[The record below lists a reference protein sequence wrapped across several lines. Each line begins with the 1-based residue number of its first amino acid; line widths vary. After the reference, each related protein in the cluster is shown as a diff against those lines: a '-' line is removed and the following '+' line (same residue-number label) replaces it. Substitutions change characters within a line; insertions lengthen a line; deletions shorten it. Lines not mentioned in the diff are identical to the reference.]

1 VFDHVV
7 MGVAN
12 QIVFRS
18 HVIEPTSPPMH
29 EQMTNQVRH
38 VTSVWKTAV
47 GVRTKIFGPTT
58 PPRTLV
64 VGKPRT
70 LFCARAQRVLGVF
83 TKVVVSVFNLK
94 IN

>member
-1 VFDHVV
+1 MLDHVI
-7 MGVAN
+7 MEVAN
-12 QIVFRS
+12 QIDFRS

-38 VTSVWKTAV
+38 VTPMWKMAFD
-47 GVRTKIFGPTT
+47 VRTKIFGPTT

-70 LFCARAQRVLGVF
+70 LF
-83 TKVVVSVFNLK
+83 
-94 IN
+94 